1 MLLARGAWGRTTV
14 VAWRRPEGF
23 TLLEVIVVVALL
35 ALAAAAVQP
44 ALWSSGAGPDETLAR
59 VVARAREAA
68 VRRAES
74 MRLRVEASGRWD
86 VRPAPPGDS
95 LVVAADSLRQT
106 LATAFILDISPLGVC
121 VPRAGID
128 RRTWD
133 AIDCREVI
141 R

>member
-1 MLLARGAWGRTTV
+1 MLLACGAWGRTV
-14 VAWRRPEGF
+14 VARRRPEGF
-23 TLLEVIVVVALL
+23 TLLEVIVVLALL

-44 ALWSSGAGPDETLAR
+44 VLWSSRVRPEETLER
-59 VVARAREAA
+59 VVARARELA

-95 LVVAADSLRQT
+95 LIVAADSLRPP
-106 LATAFILDISPLGVC
+106 LATAVVLNISPLGAC
-121 VPRAGID
+121 VPIAGID
-128 RRTWD
+128 RRAWD
-133 AIDCREVI
+133 TIECREVI